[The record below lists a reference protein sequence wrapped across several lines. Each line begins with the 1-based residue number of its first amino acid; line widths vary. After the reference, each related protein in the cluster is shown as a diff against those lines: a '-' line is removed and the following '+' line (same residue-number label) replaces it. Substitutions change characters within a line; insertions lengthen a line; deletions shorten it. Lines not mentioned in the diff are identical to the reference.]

1 MHRQFL
7 PLGTLLIAVFA
18 LAAWG
23 QTDKPA
29 ERPGTESDSN
39 RPRYVIEVVTDTKIP
54 QEQKNVTQK
63 VTVLDSADFSQLTTI
78 NRNIAELLQYQPGV
92 AITAL
97 SRNDANWGS
106 YGGLG
111 PKYNSYLLDG
121 LPVDGFV
128 DTMSLDP
135 WAFQRIET
143 HQGPASVLYSN
154 YLSMDF
160 AGVQAPLAGIT
171 NLVLKDRIDRQ
182 MTHFLVGGGS
192 WNTLNARFYHQ
203 DHKGSL
209 HYFFGA
215 SYEQSD
221 YTNYGTTGSWLN
233 ILEDPSYKKTKLYG
247 KATYFLGRDGHK
259 ISFFAQHTSHDGFAG
274 RPNRDYNHGYDTI
287 NAVYSNVVNDR
298 LTVQLKTGF
307 RNYDRRWGEDNY
319 PASLQLREH
328 DGVQQKIFPTD
339 LTFNFRHSGES
350 VFTVGADS
358 QYAVY
363 KTYAESTGARVLG
376 NDATAL
382 SGGVFL
388 QEKYVS
394 GNWVLRA
401 GARFNRTSNS
411 YRLISGAAPGL
422 RNQAWDKGLWS
433 GGVRY
438 NFSKRFAVYSNVG
451 TSFIPPAAKSV
462 GGTLA
467 ATDRGVQGR
476 NGQLPNSGLRPE
488 SGIGSDFGADV
499 HLINGA
505 LVGVRVF
512 YNRINDAIV
521 DNVVS
526 TTPSQTISVN
536 AGKARSYG
544 FEIPYEQ
551 DLTDRIHLFANFTR
565 TVTAIRN
572 PLDGDQDG
580 ATITFVPDYVA
591 NAGVQLRLRHGFTV
605 SPFLHAVGTY
615 YDSTS
620 LGGRRQFGPYRIL
633 NVRMEKTLF
642 RVADYAVVLF
652 ADLNNL
658 TNRKYEMPWQFR
670 DPGFNVFGGL
680 DFRF

>member
-1 MHRQFL
+1 LNRRFSL
-7 PLGTLLIAVFA
+7 PGVTLAALFA
-18 LAAWG
+18 ATAWG
-23 QTDKPA
+23 QTGPPA
-29 ERPGTESDSN
+29 EQPKTDPDSI
-39 RPRYVIEVVTDTKIP
+39 RPRYLIEVVIDTKIP
-54 QEQKNVTQK
+54 QQQKNVTQK
-63 VTVLDSADFSQLTTI
+63 VIVLDSADFSGLTTT

-92 AITAL
+92 AITVL

-171 NLVLKDRIDRQ
+171 NLVLKDRIEQ
-182 MTHFLVGGGS
+182 PMTHVLLGGGS
-192 WNTLNARFYHQ
+192 WNTLSARFYHQ
-203 DHKGSL
+203 DRKGRL

-221 YTNYGTTGSWLN
+221 YTNYGTANSWLN
-233 ILEDPSYKKTKLYG
+233 ILNDPSYKKTKLYG
-247 KATYFLGRDGHK
+247 KATYFLGREGQK
-259 ISFFAQHTSHDGFAG
+259 ISFFAQHTAQDGFAG
-274 RPNRDYNHGYDTI
+274 RPNRDFTHGYDTI
-287 NAVYSNVVNDR
+287 NAVYSNAVNDQ
-298 LTVQLKTGF
+298 LTVQLKAGF

-319 PASLQLREH
+319 PVALQLREH
-328 DGVQQKIFPTD
+328 DGVQQKIFPAD
-339 LTFNFRHSGES
+339 LTFNVRHSGES

-358 QYAVY
+358 QYAIY
-363 KTYAESTGARVLG
+363 RTYAETTGPRVLG

-382 SGGVFL
+382 SGGVFA

-401 GARFNRTSNS
+401 GARLNRTSNS
-411 YRLISGAAPGL
+411 YNLIGGVLPGL
-422 RNQAWDKGLWS
+422 HNQSWYKGLWS
-433 GGVRY
+433 AGVRY
-438 NFSKRFAVYSNVG
+438 NFSPRFAVYSNVG

-476 NGQLPNSGLRPE
+476 NGQLPNPDLRPE
-488 SGIGSDFGADV
+488 SGVGSDFGAEV
-499 HLINGA
+499 RLSRSALIGFRA
-505 LVGVRVF
+505 F

-536 AGKARSYG
+536 AGNARSYG

-551 DLTDRIHLFANFTR
+551 DLTDQVRLFANLTR
-565 TVTAIRN
+565 TVTGIKN
-572 PLDGDQDG
+572 PLDRDQDG

-591 NAGVQLRLRHGFTV
+591 NAGVQLRLRHGFTI

-620 LGGRRQFGPYRIL
+620 RSGRRQFGPYQIL

-642 RVADYAVVLF
+642 RTNDRAVVLF
-652 ADLNNL
+652 TDLNNL
-658 TNRKYEMPWQFR
+658 TNRKYQMPWQFR
-670 DPGFNVFGGL
+670 DPGFNVLGGL

>member
-1 MHRQFL
+1 MNRRL
-7 PLGTLLIAVFA
+7 ILRGVLLIALSAFA
-18 LAAWG
+18 ALG
-23 QTDKPA
+23 QSDRPADKPQA
-29 ERPGTESDSN
+29 DPDVL
-39 RPRYVIEVVTDTKIP
+39 PPKYVIDVVTDTKIP
-54 QEQKNVTQK
+54 QAQKNVTQK
-63 VTVLDSADFSQLTTI
+63 VIVLDSADFEQLTTA
-78 NRNIAELLQYQPGV
+78 NRNVAELLQYQPGV
-92 AITAL
+92 AVTVL

-171 NLVLKDRIDRQ
+171 NLVLKDRIDQ
-182 MTHFLVGGGS
+182 PMTHFQLGGGS
-192 WNTLNARFYHQ
+192 WNTLSARFYHQ
-203 DHKGSL
+203 DRKGRL
-209 HYFFGA
+209 NYFFGS

-221 YTNYGTTGSWLN
+221 YTNYGTENSWLN
-233 ILEDPSYKKTKLYG
+233 ILEDPSYKKIKFYG
-247 KATYFLGRDGHK
+247 KAIYELGKGQEVS
-259 ISFFAQHTSHDGFAG
+259 IFVQHTQHDGYTG
-274 RPNRDYNHGYDTI
+274 RPNRDYGNAYDTL
-287 NAVYSNVVNDR
+287 NAIYSNEINQRVT
-298 LTVQLKTGF
+298 LQLKTGL
-307 RNYDRRWGEDNY
+307 RNYDRRWGDDNY
-319 PASLQLREH
+319 PASLALVDH
-328 DGVQQKIFPTD
+328 SGVLQKIFPSD
-339 LTFNFRHSGES
+339 LTVNIKHSGDS
-350 VFTVGADS
+350 VFTVGADT
-358 QYAVY
+358 QYA
-363 KTYAESTGARVLG
+363 TYQTYTEANAPRVLG

-382 SGGVFL
+382 SVGTYF
-388 QEKYVS
+388 QEKYVT

-401 GARFNRTSNS
+401 GARFSRTSNT
-411 YRLISGAAPGL
+411 YHLIGGALPGL

-438 NFSKRFAVYSNVG
+438 NVSKRFALYSNLG
-451 TSFIPPAAKSV
+451 SSFIPPGAKSV

-476 NGQLPNSGLRPE
+476 NGQLPNSGLKPE

-499 HLINGA
+499 RLSKSAVI
-505 LVGVRVF
+505 GVRAF

-526 TTPSQTISVN
+526 NTPSQTISVN
-536 AGKARSYG
+536 AGNAHSYG
-544 FEIPYEQ
+544 FEIPYDQ
-551 DLTDRIHLFANFTR
+551 DLTDRVHLFANVTR
-565 TVTAIRN
+565 TVTGVKN
-572 PLDGDQDG
+572 PLDRDQNG
-580 ATITFVPDYVA
+580 AAITFVPDYVA
-591 NAGVQLRLRHGFTV
+591 NAGVELRLGHGFKF

-620 LGGRRQFGPYRIL
+620 LSGRGKFGPYQIL
-633 NVRMEKTLF
+633 NVRVEKTLF
-642 RVADYAVVLF
+642 RTDRQTVALF

-658 TNRKYEMPWQFR
+658 TNRKYAMPWQFR